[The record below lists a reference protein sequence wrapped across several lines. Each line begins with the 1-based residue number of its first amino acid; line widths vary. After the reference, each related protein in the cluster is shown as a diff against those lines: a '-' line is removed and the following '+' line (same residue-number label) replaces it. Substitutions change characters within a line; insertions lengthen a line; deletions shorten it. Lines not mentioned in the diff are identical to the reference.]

1 MYSQQQLDTVA
12 KELQN
17 RVNKHTVTDFEVI
30 LVALTLWKSHRIDI
44 NGIVTILLTA
54 FSGNRER
61 ILEGL
66 EGVMAIADDE
76 LIDKIIK
83 DIKEDTD
90 E

>member
-1 MYSQQQLDTVA
+1 MYTSKQVDAVA
-12 KELQN
+12 KELRE
-17 RVNKHTVTDFEVI
+17 RVNKNTVTDFEVI
-30 LVALTLWKSHRIDI
+30 LVVLTMWKSHRIDI
-44 NGIVTILLTA
+44 NGIITILFTA

-66 EGVMAIADDE
+66 EGAMAIADDK

-83 DIKEDTD
+83 DIKEATN